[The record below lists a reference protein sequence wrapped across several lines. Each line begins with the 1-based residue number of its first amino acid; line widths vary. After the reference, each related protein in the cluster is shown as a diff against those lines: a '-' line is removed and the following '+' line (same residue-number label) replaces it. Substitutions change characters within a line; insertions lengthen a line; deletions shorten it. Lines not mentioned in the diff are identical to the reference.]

1 MDSRHVLRDIGLLY
15 EKLWNAKKNSGK
27 QKTCALESVKQK
39 ALEI

>member
-15 EKLWNAKKNSGK
+15 EKLWNAKRNSGK
-27 QKTCALESVKQK
+27 RCALESVKQK